1 MSDKN
6 AVIKPVTDSISIAGQ
21 VSAAQIAR
29 LNELGFRAV
38 LNLRSPQEDGS
49 LSDEQ
54 TQIEALGL
62 PYVNLPVKPQAL
74 DKTLIDEAVEQV
86 NALPKPLLVH
96 CGSALRAAFIVM
108 MYRVVHEGLSLEEA
122 KAEATSLG
130 FDFDQKPPLKAAIET
145 YFTAQA

>member
-1 MSDKN
+1 MSTNDV
-6 AVIKPVTDSISIAGQ
+6 VIKPVTDNISIAGQ

-38 LNLRSPQEDGS
+38 LNLRSPQEEGS

-54 TQIEALGL
+54 TQVEALGL
-62 PYVNLPVKPQAL
+62 PYVNLPINPQSL
-74 DKTLIDEAVEQV
+74 NKKLIDEAVGQV
-86 NALPKPLLVH
+86 NALPKPLLIH

-108 MYRVVHEGLSLEEA
+108 MYRVIYEGLSLEEA
-122 KAEATSLG
+122 KAESTSLG
-130 FDFDQKPPLKAAIET
+130 FDLDQKPPLKAAIEN